1 MKQWCFS
8 TEEVTQLA
16 ITEISTYEG
25 WRAELYKP
33 IRKPRYFERET
44 EKPDYSNKEHEQ
56 IKNNEISSKQVELNY
71 IFKRRNKIHK
81 KNTRHTTEEAVTRD
95 TKRQRRFH
103 RY

>member
-1 MKQWCFS
+1 MKDGEQNCTNQS
-8 TEEVTQLA
+8 GNQDTL
-16 ITEISTYEG
+16 
-25 WRAELYKP
+25 
-33 IRKPRYFERET
+33 RET